1 MENPIKVD
9 DLGVPLFLETPISYE
24 VFFLFKLD
32 FSRTSS
38 WIEGCVQ
45 ICGDSGL
52 RFQNILRDAFGK
64 NILLKIT
71 ILKTKQTSPS

>member
-9 DLGVPLFLETPISYE
+9 DLGYPYFWKHPYHMKF
-24 VFFLFKLD
+24 FFLKLD

-52 RFQNILRDAFGK
+52 RFQNILRGAFGK

-71 ILKTKQTSPS
+71 ILKTKQASPS